1 MGDNEDGINNGS
13 SSGMGPGVMNVDLPK
28 LSVAVP
34 APTTAASATAVS
46 VEGMFTRIAIVLLT
60 QRGKCNAAWTFPVP
74 CVPCHQRIFSYF
86 HYIYIYA
93 PANDSYK
100 PMHLPYLVIDILS
113 RDKSCTTTN
122 M

>member
-1 MGDNEDGINNGS
+1 MGDDEDGINNGS

-86 HYIYIYA
+86 HYIYI
-93 PANDSYK
+93 
-100 PMHLPYLVIDILS
+100 
-113 RDKSCTTTN
+113 CTC
-122 M
+122 